1 MDSNQDKCGFV
12 NIIGATNVGKSTL
25 LNKLVGQKISIISR
39 KVQTTRNSLKG
50 ILTTGNSQII
60 FIDTPGIF
68 IPNRKLDK
76 AMINS
81 AWKSI
86 EHSDITLL
94 ILEAVNTIN
103 KNTIIISNYLKKK
116 KPSNLICIINKIDK
130 VSHSSLLKITSV
142 VKEHFNCNEYFYLSA
157 LKGNGVLELKNY
169 LVNNIPIGPWH
180 YSKDQITDIP
190 YRFIASELVREKLMY
205 RLHQEIPYG
214 LTVETEDWNE
224 LDDGSVRIDILIFV
238 HKLGQKKILI
248 GKNGYNLKA
257 VGSIVR
263 KELELMM
270 DKRVHIFLYV
280 KVNRNWD
287 NSPEYYKYLGL
298 DFNV

>member
-1 MDSNQDKCGFV
+1 MD
-12 NIIGATNVGKSTL
+12 
-25 LNKLVGQKISIISR
+25 
-39 KVQTTRNSLKG
+39 
-50 ILTTGNSQII
+50 
-60 FIDTPGIF
+60 
-68 IPNRKLDK
+68 
-76 AMINS
+76 
-81 AWKSI
+81 
-86 EHSDITLL
+86 
-94 ILEAVNTIN
+94 
-103 KNTIIISNYLKKK
+103 
-116 KPSNLICIINKIDK
+116 
-130 VSHSSLLKITSV
+130 
-142 VKEHFNCNEYFYLSA
+142 
-157 LKGNGVLELKNY
+157 
-169 LVNNIPIGPWH
+169 
-180 YSKDQITDIP
+180 
-190 YRFIASELVREKLMY
+190 

>member
-1 MDSNQDKCGFV
+1 MDSKDKCGFV

-25 LNKLVGQKISIISR
+25 LNKLVGHKISIISR

-50 ILTTGNSQII
+50 ILTTENSQII

-68 IPNRKLDK
+68 SPNRKLDK

-94 ILEAVNTIN
+94 MLDAVNTIN
-103 KNTIIISNYLKKK
+103 ENTIIISNYLKKK
-116 KPSNLICIINKIDK
+116 NPANLICIINKIDK
-130 VSHSSLLKITSV
+130 VSNSSLLKTTSV
-142 VKEHFNCNEYFYLSA
+142 VKEYFNCNEYFYLSA
-157 LKGNGVLELKNY
+157 LKGDGITELKNY

-190 YRFIASELVREKLMY
+190 YRFIASELVREKLMD

>member
-1 MDSNQDKCGFV
+1 M
-12 NIIGATNVGKSTL
+12 
-25 LNKLVGQKISIISR
+25 
-39 KVQTTRNSLKG
+39 
-50 ILTTGNSQII
+50 
-60 FIDTPGIF
+60 
-68 IPNRKLDK
+68 
-76 AMINS
+76 
-81 AWKSI
+81 
-86 EHSDITLL
+86 
-94 ILEAVNTIN
+94 
-103 KNTIIISNYLKKK
+103 KK

-157 LKGNGVLELKNY
+157 LKGNGILELKNY

-190 YRFIASELVREKLMY
+190 YRFIASELVREKLMD

-248 GKNGYNLKA
+248 GKNGYNFF
-257 VGSIVR
+257 IVYI
-263 KELELMM
+263 KL
-270 DKRVHIFLYV
+270 
-280 KVNRNWD
+280 
-287 NSPEYYKYLGL
+287 
-298 DFNV
+298 

>member
-1 MDSNQDKCGFV
+1 MDSKDKCGFV

-50 ILTTGNSQII
+50 ILTTENSQII

-94 ILEAVNTIN
+94 MLEAVNTIN

-190 YRFIASELVREKLMY
+190 YRFIASELVREKLMD

-270 DKRVHIFLYV
+270 DKRVHVFLYV